1 MTIKV
6 LAASTKDKGR
16 LLAQL
21 VKRLLDELGY
31 DDFRAR
37 VSGAGTDIE
46 VKARH
51 RATQAPILCRA
62 RAFPREV
69 GPDELKRFLA
79 TYTRD
84 KKKDRRL
91 VALFLAFS

>member
-6 LAASTKDKGR
+6 LAASAKDKGR
-16 LLAQL
+16 LLDQL

-31 DDFRAR
+31 DDFRVRIA
-37 VSGAGTDIE
+37 GAGTDLE

-62 RAFPREV
+62 RALPHEI
-69 GPDELKRFLA
+69 GPDELKRF
-79 TYTRD
+79 
-84 KKKDRRL
+84 KKSKTKK
-91 VALFLAFS
+91 